1 MDFDPALIQAA
12 QRGEPAAIETLLRE
26 IAPSIQRFAERMCG
40 NHESEDAAQ
49 EALILIARH
58 LPQFEG
64 RSSLTSWAF
73 PLVRTSCLRRRRG
86 AKNAPSEPL
95 EKALST
101 AAEGPSPEGEA
112 SSRELTAMMENAL
125 AALPEE
131 LREVVLLRDL
141 EGLEAPEAA
150 EALGLSV
157 AALKSRLHRA
167 RAKLKDLLA
176 QPLGAT
182 SAKPVACPDAISLLS
197 QRIEGE
203 LDAATCE
210 EMDRH
215 LTGCAFCGAACE
227 ALRRVLRAASS
238 LKGEGPLPP
247 KMQARVKRAV
257 EALVAAQPAPRHVH

>member
-86 AKNAPSEPL
+86 AKNVPSEPL

-112 SSRELTAMMENAL
+112 SSRELTAMMESAL

-176 QPLGAT
+176 QPLAAT
-182 SAKPVACPDAISLLS
+182 AAKPVACPDAISLLS
-197 QRIEGE
+197 RRIEGE